1 MFLRSKSEDLLLNLT
16 KFSQTRGE
24 KFMDKSK
31 GTLMEEIPP
40 VNLLV
45 GGKNGVGKMT
55 LMNTMFC
62 RPIGEVRVGSPV
74 TAGIE
79 KHEIP
84 GFPFRVYEV
93 QGFEFSKTEDIMK
106 AIHDKITDDKVFQ
119 DQKYMIHAIFYC
131 IAHVGNRIEVE
142 EERFIKELSA
152 KYKVPIFLVFTKAF
166 MVDENNISDDE
177 FIKAVKSK
185 NLPVV
190 GYYPVLCEKYK
201 NKKFDIEPFGT
212 EKLLDDFFDKIVPLM
227 KEYKDVLDNVKRQIQ
242 HERAVK
248 WVWEYAAGNFAS
260 GAAIP
265 ADTDVFVLDIVE
277 AAMVAPLVNIL
288 YKGEDK
294 SKRDNI
300 ISGVSACVSPLLR
313 SFEGQSI
320 FSELSKAISYVMA
333 GLTFGRAAAMVVA
346 TQVVGGIAV
355 ACITVAMGK
364 TLISI
369 IEDIISQ
376 KIKETDIDVV
386 GYTKQLK
393 EYYEEAKV
401 QAKNE
406 KRFSS
411 DKFSNLS
418 K

>member
-1 MFLRSKSEDLLLNLT
+1 
-16 KFSQTRGE
+16 
-24 KFMDKSK
+24 MDMSK
-31 GTLMEEIPP
+31 GTLMEGIPP

-45 GGKNGVGKMT
+45 GGKTGVGKTT
-55 LMNTMFC
+55 LMNTMFA

-84 GFPFRVYEV
+84 GFPFRVYDV
-93 QGFEFSKTEDIMK
+93 QGFELSKTEDIMK

-131 IAHVGNRIEVE
+131 ISHVGARIESE
-142 EERFIKELSA
+142 EEKFIKELAA

-166 MVDENNISDDE
+166 MVDENNINDDE

-201 NKKFDIEPFGT
+201 NKKFDIEPFGM
-212 EKLLDDFFDKIVPLM
+212 EKLLDDFFDKIGPLM
-227 KEYKDVLDNVKRQIQ
+227 KEYIDKLKRIELQIK

-248 WVWEYAAGNFAS
+248 WVWAYAAGNFVT
-260 GAAIP
+260 GTAIP
-265 ADTDVFVLDIVE
+265 AGADVFVLSAAE
-277 AAMVAPLVNIL
+277 MAMVAHLVNIL

-294 SKRDNI
+294 QKKDTI
-300 ISGVSACVSPLLR
+300 ISAVSACVVPLLG
-313 SFEGQSI
+313 SFAGQLI
-320 FSELSKAISYVMA
+320 FSEVSKVISYVAA
-333 GLTFGRAAAMVVA
+333 GLTFGGAAAIVFA
-346 TQVVGGIAV
+346 THLAGGIVA

-376 KIKETDIDVV
+376 KIKKTDIDVG

-393 EYYEEAKV
+393 EYYKDAKV
-401 QAKNE
+401 QVKND

-411 DKFSNLS
+411 DKFPNPS